1 MTKSPATLYR
11 KNFSSRYELSREHQ
25 ILEYLGQRQAS
36 VPPVV
41 MSHTEMAYLDMHH
54 GGLDLK
60 RWLDSPNLAQTDVI
74 EALCQA
80 LKALITTAQLDVWH
94 FDVALRNFVIHN
106 TSGASKTVWLIDF
119 GNAVCPHFSLQKP
132 LWMRP
137 HDGLHS
143 ALQKALT
150 DDWQRFHER
159 HQLVLPSD
167 WRITFDV
174 PHQSYQDDWTSN
186 LAVEAIQQKWCVIAH
201 ASGQMLLS
209 AARLHPVFLSPR
221 LTEFHAL
228 LNLQDETLAQDKLM
242 HLAQSWSSAS
252 AEPAFFDHEKTPR
265 PRAFIADSP
274 SPQLPVAATPA
285 QHPTTSLEPAIQ
297 HERKPSQLWHLGAA
311 GIFIAA
317 GWWVIDIAYD
327 TQRQALSILST
338 STLIA
343 LCLTTVGGLLGLL
356 RRAHPF
362 QWLVGSLWTH
372 VFGQSL
378 LIFELWV
385 FGMKMGALW
394 VLSMAPLLAL
404 LALARHHSTQKPT
417 GHSF

>member
-1 MTKSPATLYR
+1 MTKPAPTLYR

-25 ILEYLGQRQAS
+25 ILDYLGQRQAS

-60 RWLDSPNLAQTDVI
+60 QWLDSPNLTQAEVI
-74 EALCQA
+74 EALSQA
-80 LKALITTAQLDVWH
+80 LKALITTAKLDVWH

-106 TSGASKTVWLIDF
+106 TAGASKTVWLIDF

-137 HDGLHS
+137 HDGLHA

-159 HQLVLPSD
+159 HQLVLPID
-167 WRITFDV
+167 WRLSFDV
-174 PHQSYQDDWTSN
+174 PNQRYQDDWTSH

-209 AARLHPVFLSPR
+209 ATRLQPDILSPR

-228 LNLQDETLAQDKLM
+228 LNLQDETLAQEKLM
-242 HLAQSWSSAS
+242 YLAQSWSSVS
-252 AEPAFFDHEKTPR
+252 AEPIPFDHEKTPR
-265 PRAFIADSP
+265 PRAHITDSP
-274 SPQLPVAATPA
+274 SPQQPVASTPA
-285 QHPTTSLEPAIQ
+285 QQPTTNLDPAIQ
-297 HERKPSQLWHLGAA
+297 HERKPSPIWYLGTA
-311 GIFIAA
+311 GVLIAT

-327 TQRQALSILST
+327 TQRQALSLLST

-343 LCLTTVGGLLGLL
+343 LCLTTVGGLFGLL
-356 RRAHPF
+356 RRGHPF

-372 VFGQSL
+372 VLGQFL

-404 LALARHHSTQKPT
+404 LALARHHSTQKSM